1 MAAILSQWPA
11 EASGA
16 VGGPFALV
24 ETVGVDA
31 RIRRVQLEVA
41 GAALPCPVLRGVEQC
56 LADAARAVCV
66 VLPSPC
72 LSCAAADRG
81 FSLASRGL
89 ITIPPPGLSDL
100 AVQSPGNL

>member
-31 RIRRVQLEVA
+31 RVRRVQLEVA
-41 GAALPCPVLRGVEQC
+41 GAARPCPVLRGVEQC
-56 LADAARAVCV
+56 LADAARALCV
-66 VLPSPC
+66 VNRQIFDPDALAEAHRLDVGVSRDEPS
-72 LSCAAADRG
+72 DRAIYLG
-81 FSLASRGL
+81 DEDGRVVG
-89 ITIPPPGLSDL
+89 
-100 AVQSPGNL
+100 